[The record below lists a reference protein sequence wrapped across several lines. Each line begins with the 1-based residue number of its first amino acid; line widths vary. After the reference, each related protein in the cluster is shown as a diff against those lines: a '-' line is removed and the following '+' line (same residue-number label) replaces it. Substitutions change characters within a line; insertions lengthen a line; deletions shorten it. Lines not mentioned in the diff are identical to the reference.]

1 MTRSDPPKTIEGTV
15 NKTLA
20 AADLRTTCISG
31 IADRRLSRPL
41 VGCLAGSHPYAGQ
54 SLKSRPKLISSC
66 WIRVTAE
73 EVSSPDRWLRL
84 CYRL

>member
-31 IADRRLSRPL
+31 IADRLLSRPL
-41 VGCLAGSHPYAGQ
+41 VGCLRRFAPICGPE
-54 SLKSRPKLISSC
+54 PKEPTKTDIILL
-66 WIRVTAE
+66 
-73 EVSSPDRWLRL
+73 D
-84 CYRL
+84 